1 MNKRHYLI
9 YQITNTVNGK
19 IYIGKHITK
28 NIDDEYFGSGKYLK
42 RAQQKYGLDKFIKI
56 ILFELQ
62 NKEEMDLLE
71 KYVVTEAFCARSDT
85 YNIKVGGEGGWDYV
99 NNELHLNGNKMFV
112 KNMTDKDFHNRAVK
126 ANQTYKKK
134 IQGFSPEKLAY
145 KKMKSKIA
153 YKGFSKG
160 FLGKHHSDEA
170 KIKMKNFHA
179 QKHPQ
184 AGNKNSQFGMIAIY
198 NEETFER
205 AMQPKDQPIP
215 EGWAKGRFYKAT
227 PEELKERKKL
237 IEKILKLDPQSK
249 VSIRMKKE
257 QLLFILEQYPS
268 QS

>member
-9 YQITNTVNGK
+9 YQIINTVNGK

-71 KYVVTEAFCARSDT
+71 KCVVTEAFCARPDT

-134 IQGFSPEKLAY
+134 FRDSRQRNQQ
-145 KKMKSKIA
+145 
-153 YKGFSKG
+153 
-160 FLGKHHSDEA
+160 H
-170 KIKMKNFHA
+170 IK
-179 QKHPQ
+179 
-184 AGNKNSQFGMIAIY
+184 
-198 NEETFER
+198 R
-205 AMQPKDQPIP
+205 
-215 EGWAKGRFYKAT
+215 
-227 PEELKERKKL
+227 
-237 IEKILKLDPQSK
+237 
-249 VSIRMKKE
+249 
-257 QLLFILEQYPS
+257 
-268 QS
+268 